1 MGANCCIAAK
11 ERTQPCITP
20 IEVSAYRNVRHSP
33 SWSFRWDNRTHI
45 EDIIEIPALFSN
57 HSSGSIRPDTKS
69 GSIAPTEGI
78 SNGNSLGTS
87 PSDVF
92 RRAKW
97 LKSDKKMEAPKST
110 KADSHGK
117 KKFCQAV
124 RYVMV
129 HLPARWTHFFFYWF
143 LLFSADRSLASNS
156 SHEVCIVKLSFAK
169 VVVITE
175 AYCIR
180 NATAFVC
187 LTSLFFHYIVQ
198 AKLSRKSLDMLSV
211 ASDLKTSASVPST
224 PPLASRA
231 DPSSSRGHSQST
243 DSDSMK
249 KARRSPGYQLYRQVS
264 DSKIPS
270 LRSLNEIS
278 SPEGRPSSSML
289 SVCSNDLSAAGSHG
303 ESSDGW
309 SMRTFSEMV
318 ATSQR
323 ERWSLDSELLGSIS
337 SKMTR
342 SNTSNSSGL
351 PPDQE
356 VCKLCLKLLKERSTW
371 NAQELAVVAV
381 LLCGHVYHAD
391 CLDSIT
397 TEADKYDP
405 PCPVCTHGE
414 KCTVKLFG
422 KLESKIKNKIPK
434 NVVVDIDIDG
444 NGKHQKKG
452 RREPRLGT
460 SSSMKVPF
468 SRPFLKR
475 HFSIGSRPPCSVSET
490 DSTRKKGFWARHWR
504 E

>member
-1 MGANCCIAAK
+1 M
-11 ERTQPCITP
+11 PL
-20 IEVSAYRNVRHSP
+20 H
-33 SWSFRWDNRTHI
+33 
-45 EDIIEIPALFSN
+45 LLSN
-57 HSSGSIRPDTKS
+57 IF
-69 GSIAPTEGI
+69 I
-78 SNGNSLGTS
+78 
-87 PSDVF
+87 F
-92 RRAKW
+92 
-97 LKSDKKMEAPKST
+97 
-110 KADSHGK
+110 
-117 KKFCQAV
+117 Q
-124 RYVMV
+124 YV
-129 HLPARWTHFFFYWF
+129 
-143 LLFSADRSLASNS
+143 
-156 SHEVCIVKLSFAK
+156 
-169 VVVITE
+169 
-175 AYCIR
+175 
-180 NATAFVC
+180 
-187 LTSLFFHYIVQ
+187 VQ
-198 AKLSRKSLDMLSV
+198 VKLSRKSLDMVSV

-224 PPLASRA
+224 PPLVSRA

-249 KARRSPGYQLYRQVS
+249 KAWRSPGYQLYRQIS

-342 SNTSNSSGL
+342 SNASNSTSL

-356 VCKLCLKLLKERSTW
+356 VCKLCLKLLKERSAW

-397 TEADKYDP
+397 TEAEKYDP

-414 KCTVKLFG
+414 KCSVKLFG

-434 NVVVDIDIDG
+434 DVVVDIDLDG
-444 NGKHQKKG
+444 NIKHQKKG
-452 RREPRLGT
+452 RKEPRLGT

-468 SRPFLKR
+468 SRPFLRR
-475 HFSIGSRPPCSVSET
+475 HFSIGSRPPRSVSET

>member
-11 ERTQPCITP
+11 ERTQPCVTP
-20 IEVSAYRNVRHSP
+20 VEVSAYRNVRHSP

-45 EDIIEIPALFSN
+45 EDIMELPTLFSN
-57 HSSGSIRPDTKS
+57 HSSGSIRHETKS
-69 GSIAPTEGI
+69 GSVAPSEGL
-78 SNGNSLGTS
+78 SNGNS
-87 PSDVF
+87 PSDAF
-92 RRAKW
+92 HRAKW
-97 LKSDKKMEAPKST
+97 HKSDKKVETSKVT
-110 KADSHGK
+110 KADP
-117 KKFCQAV
+117 
-124 RYVMV
+124 R
-129 HLPARWTHFFFYWF
+129 
-143 LLFSADRSLASNS
+143 ADHSTASNS
-156 SHEVCIVKLSFAK
+156 SPE
-169 VVVITE
+169 
-175 AYCIR
+175 
-180 NATAFVC
+180 
-187 LTSLFFHYIVQ
+187 
-198 AKLSRKSLDMLSV
+198 AKLSRKSLDMSSA
-211 ASDLKTSASVPST
+211 ASDSKRSISVPST
-224 PPLASRA
+224 PPLVSGA
-231 DPSSSRGHSQST
+231 DASSSRGHSQPT
-243 DSDSMK
+243 DLDSMK

-323 ERWSLDSELLGSIS
+323 ERWSLDSELLGSVS

-342 SNTSNSSGL
+342 SSASNPTAV

-356 VCKLCLKLLKERSTW
+356 VCKLCLKLLKERSSW

-397 TEADKYDP
+397 TEAEKYDP

-414 KCTVKLFG
+414 KCTVKLFE
-422 KLESKIKNKIPK
+422 KLESKMKKIPK
-434 NVVVDIDIDG
+434 NVIVDIDLDG
-444 NGKHQKKG
+444 NNKHQKRTRK
-452 RREPRLGT
+452 EPRFGT

-468 SRPFLKR
+468 SRPFLRR
-475 HFSIGSRPPCSVSET
+475 HFSIGSRPPRPASENE
-490 DSTRKKGFWARHWR
+490 SMKKKGFWMRHWR

>member
-1 MGANCCIAAK
+1 M
-11 ERTQPCITP
+11 
-20 IEVSAYRNVRHSP
+20 S
-33 SWSFRWDNRTHI
+33 
-45 EDIIEIPALFSN
+45 
-57 HSSGSIRPDTKS
+57 
-69 GSIAPTEGI
+69 
-78 SNGNSLGTS
+78 
-87 PSDVF
+87 
-92 RRAKW
+92 
-97 LKSDKKMEAPKST
+97 
-110 KADSHGK
+110 
-117 KKFCQAV
+117 
-124 RYVMV
+124 
-129 HLPARWTHFFFYWF
+129 
-143 LLFSADRSLASNS
+143 
-156 SHEVCIVKLSFAK
+156 
-169 VVVITE
+169 
-175 AYCIR
+175 
-180 NATAFVC
+180 
-187 LTSLFFHYIVQ
+187 
-198 AKLSRKSLDMLSV
+198 SV
-211 ASDLKTSASVPST
+211 ALV
-224 PPLASRA
+224 SRA
-231 DPSSSRGHSQST
+231 DPSSSRGHSQPT
-243 DSDSMK
+243 DSDSTK

-289 SVCSNDLSAAGSHG
+289 SVCSNDLSAAGSYG

-342 SNTSNSSGL
+342 SSASNSTSL

-371 NAQELAVVAV
+371 NGQELAVVAV

-434 NVVVDIDIDG
+434 NVAVDMNPDG
-444 NGKHQKKG
+444 NSNKHQKKG
-452 RREPRLGT
+452 SREPRLGT

-468 SRPFLKR
+468 SRPFLRR
-475 HFSIGSRPPCSVSET
+475 HFSIGSRPPRSVSET

>member
-11 ERTQPCITP
+11 ERTQPCVTP
-20 IEVSAYRNVRHSP
+20 LEVSAYRNIRHSP

-45 EDIIEIPALFSN
+45 EDIMDIPTMFSN
-57 HSSGSIRPDTKS
+57 HSSGSIRPETKS
-69 GSIAPTEGI
+69 GSIAPTEGL
-78 SNGNSLGTS
+78 SNGNS
-87 PSDVF
+87 PSYVF
-92 RRAKW
+92 QRAKW
-97 LKSDKKMEAPKST
+97 HKSDKKVETS
-110 KADSHGK
+110 KAIAADP
-117 KKFCQAV
+117 
-124 RYVMV
+124 R
-129 HLPARWTHFFFYWF
+129 
-143 LLFSADRSLASNS
+143 ADRSTASNS
-156 SHEVCIVKLSFAK
+156 SPEV
-169 VVVITE
+169 
-175 AYCIR
+175 
-180 NATAFVC
+180 
-187 LTSLFFHYIVQ
+187 
-198 AKLSRKSLDMLSV
+198 KLSRKSIDMISV
-211 ASDLKTSASVPST
+211 ASDSKASISVPST
-224 PPLASRA
+224 PPLVSRA
-231 DPSSSRGHSQST
+231 DASSSRGHSQPV

-270 LRSLNEIS
+270 LRSLSEIN

-323 ERWSLDSELLGSIS
+323 ERWSIDSELLGSIS

-342 SNTSNSSGL
+342 SSALNPSAL

-397 TEADKYDP
+397 MEADKYDP

-414 KCTVKLFG
+414 KCTAKLFG
-422 KLESKIKNKIPK
+422 KLESKTKNKLPK
-434 NVVVDIDIDG
+434 NVVVDIDLDG
-444 NGKHQKKG
+444 NNKHHKKS
-452 RREPRLGT
+452 RREPRLRT

-475 HFSIGSRPPCSVSET
+475 HFSIGSRPPRVASESE
-490 DSTRKKGFWARHWR
+490 STRKKGFWTRHWR

>member
-1 MGANCCIAAK
+1 
-11 ERTQPCITP
+11 
-20 IEVSAYRNVRHSP
+20 
-33 SWSFRWDNRTHI
+33 
-45 EDIIEIPALFSN
+45 
-57 HSSGSIRPDTKS
+57 
-69 GSIAPTEGI
+69 
-78 SNGNSLGTS
+78 
-87 PSDVF
+87 
-92 RRAKW
+92 
-97 LKSDKKMEAPKST
+97 
-110 KADSHGK
+110 
-117 KKFCQAV
+117 
-124 RYVMV
+124 
-129 HLPARWTHFFFYWF
+129 
-143 LLFSADRSLASNS
+143 
-156 SHEVCIVKLSFAK
+156 
-169 VVVITE
+169 
-175 AYCIR
+175 
-180 NATAFVC
+180 
-187 LTSLFFHYIVQ
+187 VQ
-198 AKLSRKSLDMLSV
+198 AKLSRKSLDMSSV
-211 ASDLKTSASVPST
+211 ASDLKTSVSVPST
-224 PPLASRA
+224 PPLVSRA
-231 DPSSSRGHSQST
+231 DPSSSRGHSQPT
-243 DSDSMK
+243 DSDSTK

-289 SVCSNDLSAAGSHG
+289 SVCSNDLSAAGSYG

-342 SNTSNSSGL
+342 SSASNSTTL

-356 VCKLCLKLLKERSTW
+356 VCKLCLKMLKERSTW

-434 NVVVDIDIDG
+434 NVAVDMNPDG
-444 NGKHQKKG
+444 NGNKHQKKG

-468 SRPFLKR
+468 SRPFLRR
-475 HFSIGSRPPCSVSET
+475 HFSIGSRPPRSVSET